1 MSKKPSKEPPKEAG
15 APKAKSGMG
24 GIVGFA
30 MLGAAAV
37 ASSFGVSF
45 FLTPSASDPTLACTP
60 GAAPAIAAPAAGKT
74 DMTYVQL
81 QDVLITIGSAPATR
95 YLKMTLAIAT
105 DPESAAAVKVNEPLL
120 IDAFNNYLR
129 SVEVSDF
136 EDPGF
141 YIHMRE
147 QLSRRSELILGDT
160 ASQGVLITEFL
171 LR

>member
-1 MSKKPSKEPPKEAG
+1 MSKKPSEEPSKEPG
-15 APKAKSGMG
+15 TPKAKSGMG
-24 GIVGFA
+24 GIIGFA
-30 MLGAAAV
+30 VLGAAAV

-45 FLTPSASDPTLACTP
+45 FLTPSASDPALACTS
-60 GAAPAIAAPAAGKT
+60 GATPVIAAQAAGKT
-74 DMTYVQL
+74 DTTYVQL
-81 QDVLITIGSAPATR
+81 QDVLITIGSEPATR
-95 YLKMTLAIAT
+95 YLKMTLAVAT
-105 DPESAAAVKVNEPLL
+105 DSASASAVKANEPVLV
-120 IDAFNNYLR
+120 DAFNNYLR

-160 ASQGVLITEFL
+160 VSQGVLITEFL